1 MHNKMKR
8 IIPVLLITGL
18 AAFTWW
24 YFTQQNATADSG
36 VLQASGTIEATQ
48 ITISPELS
56 VKILEVMVV
65 EGQTV
70 KAGDLLVRFDTELL
84 SAQFQQAQAALET
97 AKANYALV
105 AAGPTSEQR
114 QLAIAQAE
122 AERLQAQQA
131 LDDIQENASLAA
143 AQALHA
149 IAIADKAL
157 DQAGDRYD
165 VISGTADQAD
175 IDAAHATMI
184 MAQDKLEKAQEDFK
198 PYEKKAE
205 DNLTRAAF
213 QAKLAS
219 AQIAYDNA
227 VTRYNNLAGSA
238 NQYELAVADTTKI
251 LAAEQLAEAQREY
264 EKVKDGPD
272 PDLLAL
278 AEARVTK
285 ANAALEAARAETSA
299 EALAVAQAQVEAAQA
314 ALKVL
319 QTQLAKLSIYAPQ
332 NGVVLARSAE
342 PGENV
347 LPGSPL
353 LTLANIDQLTITVYI
368 PEDRYGQLVLGET
381 ANLKVDSYPDED
393 FVAAIVQIADQ
404 AEFTPRNVQ
413 TAEGRSTTVFAVKL
427 RVDNPESK
435 LKPGMPA
442 DVEFGR

>member
-1 MHNKMKR
+1 MHNKMRR
-8 IIPVLLITGL
+8 IVPVLLITVL
-18 AAFTWW
+18 AVFAWW
-24 YFTQQNATADSG
+24 YFTQQKATANSG

-56 VKILEVMVV
+56 GKIVEVLVV
-65 EGQTV
+65 EGQKVT
-70 KAGDLLVRFDTELL
+70 AGDLLVRLDTELL
-84 SAQFQQAQAALET
+84 TAQLQQAQAALET

-122 AERLQAQQA
+122 AELLQAQHA

-149 IAIADKAL
+149 VAIADKAL
-157 DQAGDRYD
+157 DQAGDHYA

-175 IDAAHATMI
+175 IDAAHATMV
-184 MAQDKLEKAQEDFK
+184 MAKDRLEKAQEDFK

-213 QAKLAS
+213 QAKLSS
-219 AQIAYDNA
+219 AQITYDNA
-227 VTRYNNLAGSA
+227 VTRYNNLVGRA
-238 NQYELAVADTTKI
+238 NQYELAVADTTQI

-272 PDLLAL
+272 PDLLNL
-278 AEARVTK
+278 AEARVTM
-285 ANAALEAARAETSA
+285 ANAALEAARAEPSA

-314 ALKVL
+314 ALNVL
-319 QTQLAKLSIYAPQ
+319 QTQLAKLSIYASQ
-332 NGVVLARSAE
+332 DGVVLARSAE

-347 LPGSPL
+347 LPGAPL
-353 LTLANIDQLTITVYI
+353 LTLADIDQLTITVYV

-381 ANLKVDSYPDED
+381 AKLKVDSYPGEE
-393 FVAAIVQIADQ
+393 FVATIVQIADQ

-427 RVDNPESK
+427 RVNNLESK

-442 DVEFGR
+442 DIVFER

>member
-24 YFTQQNATADSG
+24 YFTQQNATAESG

-97 AKANYALV
+97 AKANYDLV

-238 NQYELAVADTTKI
+238 NQYELAVAETTKI
-251 LAAEQLAEAQREY
+251 LAAEQLSEAQREY

-285 ANAALEAARAETSA
+285 ANAALEAARAEPSA

-332 NGVVLARSAE
+332 DGVVLARSAE

-381 ANLKVDSYPDED
+381 ANLQVDSYPDED

>member
-97 AKANYALV
+97 AKVNYALV